1 MLVFVDE
8 SGDPGLKLGQGSSD
22 CFTVAIV
29 IFADKNVALACNE
42 SINGL
47 RATLGFDPRQEF
59 KFNKCSREVRETFLR
74 TVVPYQFQYHAV
86 VLNKAEL
93 TGPGF
98 QHKDSLYK
106 FPIKLVFQNAQPLLK
121 GATVFFDTC
130 GSREFVRQLGVYLRK
145 HTTEADGRC
154 EIRKIKP
161 ERSHN
166 NNLIQLADMV
176 CGAVSRSFKRDKKDQ
191 FAYRTIIQS
200 REVRVQFWPK

>member
-8 SGDPGLKLGQGSSD
+8 SGDPGLKLGQGSSN

-29 IFADKNVALACNE
+29 IFDDRDVALACNE
-42 SINGL
+42 AINQL
-47 RATLGFDPRQEF
+47 RVNLGFDRRQEF
-59 KFNKCSREVRETFLR
+59 KFNKCSREVRESFFR
-74 TVVPYQFQYHAV
+74 TVSPYRFQYHAV

-93 TGPGF
+93 TSPGF
-98 QHKDSLYK
+98 QHKESLYK
-106 FPIKLVFQNAQPLLK
+106 FPIKLVFQNAKPLLK

-145 HTTEADGRC
+145 HTTEADGSC
-154 EIRKIKP
+154 EIRKMKP

-176 CGAVSRSFKRDKKDQ
+176 CGAVARSFKGDKKDRLV
-191 FAYRTIIQS
+191 YRAIIQEK
-200 REVRVQFWPK
+200 EVRVQFWPK